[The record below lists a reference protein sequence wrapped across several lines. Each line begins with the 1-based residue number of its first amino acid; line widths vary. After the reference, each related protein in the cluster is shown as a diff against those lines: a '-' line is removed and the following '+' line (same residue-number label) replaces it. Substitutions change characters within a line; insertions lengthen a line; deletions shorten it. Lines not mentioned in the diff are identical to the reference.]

1 MAKQII
7 TKSNLNTN
15 FKFDNTNN
23 KIYTDFVPQVTLAEL
38 RSFTAIDVIHKPV
51 VYIKDAGK
59 QGVFKYDSTD
69 TSTVDNEGITIK
81 LTSTTHRYKRELTSE
96 GIYASWFKLTSDTD
110 DSYCIQRAVAYSLA
124 QSEYPDVIITKG
136 KWLVNNNATVLTPSV
151 GKKIRIVGKGN
162 PIIDFTCQSS
172 TDSLT
177 SAVFRTPVAWTYPS
191 SWTVNRN
198 TNYGTIEIEG
208 ITFDGNRNPANNGS
222 DTVWS
227 RPLLFMECEK
237 VNVFN
242 NRFQNIPG
250 TALQISVTSG
260 GIISNNTFDKVYAKN
275 AVDNTGDSITIVAY
289 SENFV
294 ISDNICKLYT
304 GQAGRIGIT
313 VDDYCRECQ
322 VVNNNIVGYERGIHV
337 ETSDNVIV
345 KGNVIKKSP
354 SAILFSQTTNC
365 IADSNILD
373 GSNIYANSQL
383 ANSALLFGLDD
394 VNSIY
399 RNNTIRNWSGVANT
413 YLAKFFSTD
422 AVIENNKF
430 INSTSCQ
437 IWMYGNARQR
447 NLLKGN
453 VFTGAIDLIL
463 SVTDKSK
470 IIGNKFYGGT
480 FTADNTTDIQIQD
493 NTFDVVSGSNT
504 RTGLNLYN
512 ATRPQVLNNTF
523 YNCSNYVIEQSSTTN
538 GLFENNTHIRTHA
551 SAISNYFY
559 VSSSLNA
566 TGANINSTRNNFV
579 RDFISNKTYTVGNRN
594 PLVEVT
600 NNNVESYIPN
610 RTISQLSSFTS
621 TDIANYPTVFI
632 TDDGKEGIFI
642 YDNTDTTSIDDSA
655 IVIKTTNGN
664 HVYKRK
670 YKNTISVKWFGAK
683 GDGVTDDTVALQ
695 TAINFGRNN
704 ATDVHL
710 VSQAKYLISN
720 KLVNQIDGNWKPLK
734 LEGNNA
740 TLLCNT
746 NGKTALELTGGYAMS
761 HISNLNLLY
770 SGTITTADTLTH
782 GIVVNSTRI
791 NFKNIKV
798 DGFCGDGFKFISQVP
813 NMNSSIWNN
822 IRSDNNKGYGFHISG
837 TDDNISVIKADMYC
851 ENNGKSGVFVTTDS
865 PLRDCDFYIYAE
877 NNCQIDLTKA
887 NVYFGKIAN
896 SYLTIYSEQVNS
908 AEEIRLD
915 SNCTDNVLLSFRNNK
930 DYFSGSNVGIRG
942 NKMYQQ
948 DTSRASTPLVLKGD
962 YARSGIDG
970 EYVRLLMQGVLGDY
984 GDIRGEDDGIY
995 VHRNGHKLG
1004 TTQDNLVAKS
1014 TTPFLIQTAL
1024 KLYGDSSS
1032 VAAYINGDL
1041 AFRQQNGTNV
1051 YLDLSSTNS
1060 SKGTLIVRNSDT
1072 YEKVFQIKNTDAIFI
1087 KPTTSK
1093 TTANTEEGD
1102 IWYDNADDKIK
1113 YRRQNDIGVLITE
1126 AIIATT
1132 FTNLRNFTTSNVTAN
1147 PIVYVTD
1154 SEREG
1159 IFVYDSSDTIS
1170 ADDNGIVIKTTTGN
1184 FVYKRKYDN
1193 AVNVKWFGA
1202 KGDGLTDDTTA
1213 IQTALTLYD
1222 DVFVPK
1228 GTYLVNSLNFKSNNT
1243 LRGDGK
1249 SAILKANF
1257 DTARII
1263 NIYNTSV
1270 IIENVIVENLTLDGG
1285 GQTTDI
1291 YTGIKRAYGVY
1302 ISKAQNITI
1311 NNLLIR
1317 KCGVM
1322 NPADPKVD
1330 VNFGGYGILAEAR
1343 HGEIRNIRIT
1353 NIDVF
1358 NIAGG
1363 GMGMGD
1369 GIMVNGFNNDIDIQP
1384 YGIVVDNVYIEHV
1397 GRHGI
1402 SIGGEPPQSTSSHV
1416 SVTNIHVNHAALC
1429 GIALEDASY
1438 VHVSNFHFENC
1449 GNSTTYFVPSTQY
1462 GDDYNL
1468 LAGIAY
1474 GNLSHY
1480 NTFENGFV
1488 NNCQHGMTVGG
1499 GTDNAFN
1506 NITIQS
1512 SVRQDMSLKLAQIGA
1527 RTRFNNMKLLT
1538 TGKPINP
1545 FYNAQNNADLVFENS
1560 YFGSGVEMGGLQ
1572 DSVFRNCTFTTTF
1585 NINNISETKFLTF
1598 DKCKFFGTNYGFAI
1612 TNFSALENI
1621 TWDGCLFEGCTYGI
1635 GLVWNSIYRS
1645 KIINCY
1651 FKNCGVAVLH
1661 NNSDSQNAF
1670 DLISGNVFES
1680 CSTSLFFWQGLRE
1693 CNIIN
1698 NRFKNNSV
1706 WCIDFG
1712 TISAANGVY
1721 GLRITDNVAT
1731 SDCNYGIR
1739 LELGGSASSFDHCF
1753 IADNDFGRVAVTPYN
1768 IASDNV
1774 NGYYVPDRKVS
1785 FNTQAGLSYQLGKF
1799 DPYRT
1804 LLRSHSADGS
1814 VVIPNDATL
1823 NYPVGTPITIENTG
1837 DTLMNITGLSSVVID
1852 VSLEFKA
1859 TIRPKGKAVI
1869 VKKSANT
1876 WSLSGDLI
1884 PRVMKVTSDLTSN
1897 SVTLADITNFTFPV
1911 KAGREYM
1918 IDVII
1923 KFKTVA
1929 TTTGVKLGC
1938 YLKNSGAGNIFGFL
1952 NGQVANT
1959 AASTDLTAAIINIG
1973 ASNAPSSFL
1982 LTTGVTPANSDHI
1995 MQGKLIFTCTTS
2007 GDIQFQWASETPLSI
2022 AILVAGSRIFVK
2034 EI

>member
-7 TKSNLNTN
+7 AKSNLNTN

-23 KIYTDFVPQVTLAEL
+23 KVYTDFVPQVTLAEL
-38 RSFTAIDVIHKPV
+38 RSFTAIDVVHKPV

-81 LTSTTHRYKRELTSE
+81 LTNTAHRYKRELTSE

-162 PIIDFTCQSS
+162 PIIDFTCQSN

-222 DTVWS
+222 NTVWS

-250 TALQISVTSG
+250 TALQVAVTSG
-260 GIISNNTFDKVYAKN
+260 GIISNNTFDKVYARN
-275 AVDNTGDSITIVAY
+275 TVDNTGDSIAIVTY

-294 ISDNICKLYT
+294 ISDNVCKLYN

-322 VVNNNIVGYERGIHV
+322 VANNNIIGYERGIHI

-365 IADSNILD
+365 IADGNILD
-373 GSNIYANSQL
+373 GSGIYANSQL

-413 YLAKFFSTD
+413 YLAKFFSVD

-430 INSTSCQ
+430 VNSAACQ

-447 NLLKGN
+447 NLLKDN

-470 IIGNKFYGGT
+470 VIGNKFYGGT
-480 FTADNTTDIQIQD
+480 FTADNTTDLQVHN
-493 NTFDVVSGSNT
+493 NTFDVLSGSNT
-504 RTGLNLYN
+504 RTGLNLSG
-512 ATRPQVLNNTF
+512 ATRPSVLSNTF
-523 YNCSNYVIEQSSTTN
+523 YNCSNYVIEQSATTN

-551 SAISNYFY
+551 SAVSNYFY
-559 VSSSLNA
+559 VSSAINA

-579 RDFISNKTYTVGNRN
+579 RDFINDKTYTVGNRN
-594 PLVEVT
+594 PIIEVT
-600 NNNVESYIPN
+600 GAVAGAVESYIPN
-610 RTISQLSSFTS
+610 RTITQLKSFTAS
-621 TDIANYPTVFI
+621 DITNYPVVFI
-632 TDDGKEGIFI
+632 TNNGKEGIFK
-642 YDNTDTTSIDDSA
+642 YKSSYPYGIDDA
-655 IVIKTTNGN
+655 IAIKPTGASGAYQR
-664 HVYKRK
+664 VYEGA
-670 YKNTISVKWFGAK
+670 VDGKWFGAV
-683 GDGVTDDTVALQ
+683 GDGVTDDTIAIQSALD
-695 TAINFGRNN
+695 NYY
-704 ATDVHL
+704 DVKL
-710 VSQAKYLISN
+710 PEGTFSVSQ
-720 KLVNQIDGNWKPLK
+720 
-734 LEGNNA
+734 
-740 TLLCNT
+740 
-746 NGKTALELTGGYAMS
+746 
-761 HISNLNLLY
+761 LNL
-770 SGTITTADTLTH
+770 
-782 GIVVNSTRI
+782 
-791 NFKNIKV
+791 
-798 DGFCGDGFKFISQVP
+798 
-813 NMNSSIWNN
+813 
-822 IRSDNNKGYGFHISG
+822 RSY
-837 TDDNISVIKADMYC
+837 
-851 ENNGKSGVFVTTDS
+851 
-865 PLRDCDFYIYAE
+865 
-877 NNCQIDLTKA
+877 
-887 NVYFGKIAN
+887 
-896 SYLTIYSEQVNS
+896 
-908 AEEIRLD
+908 
-915 SNCTDNVLLSFRNNK
+915 
-930 DYFSGSNVGIRG
+930 
-942 NKMYQQ
+942 
-948 DTSRASTPLVLKGD
+948 
-962 YARSGIDG
+962 
-970 EYVRLLMQGVLGDY
+970 
-984 GDIRGEDDGIY
+984 
-995 VHRNGHKLG
+995 
-1004 TTQDNLVAKS
+1004 
-1014 TTPFLIQTAL
+1014 
-1024 KLYGDSSS
+1024 
-1032 VAAYINGDL
+1032 
-1041 AFRQQNGTNV
+1041 
-1051 YLDLSSTNS
+1051 
-1060 SKGTLIVRNSDT
+1060 
-1072 YEKVFQIKNTDAIFI
+1072 
-1087 KPTTSK
+1087 
-1093 TTANTEEGD
+1093 
-1102 IWYDNADDKIK
+1102 
-1113 YRRQNDIGVLITE
+1113 
-1126 AIIATT
+1126 
-1132 FTNLRNFTTSNVTAN
+1132 
-1147 PIVYVTD
+1147 
-1154 SEREG
+1154 
-1159 IFVYDSSDTIS
+1159 
-1170 ADDNGIVIKTTTGN
+1170 
-1184 FVYKRKYDN
+1184 
-1193 AVNVKWFGA
+1193 
-1202 KGDGLTDDTTA
+1202 
-1213 IQTALTLYD
+1213 
-1222 DVFVPK
+1222 
-1228 GTYLVNSLNFKSNNT
+1228 NT
-1243 LRGDGK
+1243 LRGVGK
-1249 SAILKANF
+1249 STVLACNTDFGK
-1257 DTARII
+1257 II
-1263 NIYNTSV
+1263 NIDDSSNGNNNTL
-1270 IIENVIVENLTLDGG
+1270 ENIIVENMYLYGG
-1285 GQTTDI
+1285 GQTSDKF
-1291 YTGIKRAYGVY
+1291 TGIKRAYGVY
-1302 ISKAQNITI
+1302 ITKANNITI
-1311 NNLLIR
+1311 NNLTISN
-1317 KCGVM
+1317 CGVM

-1343 HGEIRNIRIT
+1343 YGDIRNIRIT

-1358 NIAGG
+1358 RIAGG
-1363 GMGMGD
+1363 GMNMGD
-1369 GIMVNGFNNDIDIQP
+1369 AIMINGFNNNIYIQP
-1384 YGIVVDNVYIEHV
+1384 YNIVVDNIHIEHV

-1402 SIGGEPPQSTSSHV
+1402 SIGGDPPYSTSSHT
-1416 SVTNIHVNHAALC
+1416 SVTNIYVNQAALC
-1429 GIALEDASY
+1429 GIDLEEASY
-1438 VHVSNFHFENC
+1438 CHLSNFHFENC
-1449 GNSTTYFVPSTQY
+1449 GNSLTYFVPSTQY
-1462 GDDYNL
+1462 GADYNL
-1468 LAGIAY
+1468 LTGIAY
-1474 GNLSHY
+1474 GNLSHF
-1480 NTFENGFV
+1480 NTFKDGYI
-1488 NNCQHGMTVGG
+1488 NNCQHGINVGG
-1499 GTDNAFN
+1499 GTDNAFD

-1512 SVRQDMSLKLAQIGA
+1512 SVRKDMSLKLAQIGA
-1527 RTRFNNMKLLT
+1527 RTRFNNIKLLT
-1538 TGKPINP
+1538 TGKSINP
-1545 FYNAQNNADLVFENS
+1545 FYNAVNNADLLFENS
-1560 YFGSGVEMGGLQ
+1560 YFASTIEMGGLQ
-1572 DSVFRNCTFTTTF
+1572 DSIFRNCTFADAF
-1585 NINNISETKFLTF
+1585 NINNNDETKFLTF
-1598 DKCKFFGTNYGFAI
+1598 DKCKFFGTNYGFSI
-1612 TNFSALENI
+1612 PNFSALENI
-1621 TWDGCLFEGCTYGI
+1621 TWDGCLFEGCAYGI
-1635 GLVWNSIYRS
+1635 SLVWNSIYKS

-1651 FKNCGVAVLH
+1651 FKNCGVGVLH

-1680 CSTSLFFWQGLRE
+1680 CSTSLFFRQGLRE

-1712 TISAANGVY
+1712 TLFSANGVY

-1731 SDCNYGIR
+1731 PDCNYGIR
-1739 LELGGSASSFDHCF
+1739 LELGGGASSFDHCF

-1799 DPYRT
+1799 DSYRT

-1837 DTLMNITGLSSVVID
+1837 DTLMDITGLSSVVID

-1869 VKKSANT
+1869 IKKSANT

-1897 SVTLADITNFTFPV
+1897 SATLADITNFTFPV

-1918 IDVII
+1918 IDVIV
-1923 KFKTVA
+1923 KFQTNA
-1929 TTTGVKLGC
+1929 AITGVKLGC

-1973 ASNAPSSFL
+1973 ASNAASSFL
-1982 LTTGVTPANSDHI
+1982 LTTGVTPASSNHI
-1995 MQGKLIFTCTTS
+1995 MQGRLVFTCTTS
-2007 GDIQFQWASETPLSI
+2007 GDIQFQWASEVTLSN